1 MSATLTPASAAAAA
15 ESETHLPERRRQ
27 GIGLCLSGGGFRAT
41 LFHLGALRRLN
52 ELGVLHRVRT
62 ISSVSGGSLMA
73 LVLADAIRKLGGAL
87 TGPFPDF
94 DKQVAKPTDELTASN
109 FRGRMLR
116 RRLNPINWL

>member
-1 MSATLTPASAAAAA
+1 MSGTLTPVAAATAA
-15 ESETHLPERRRQ
+15 ESDQFLPQRRRD

-52 ELGVLHRVRT
+52 ELGVLHRIRT

-87 TGPFPDF
+87 IAPFPHF
-94 DKQVAKPTDELTASN
+94 DRQVAAPTRDLTSSN
-109 FRGRMLR
+109 F
-116 RRLNPINWL
+116 

>member
-52 ELGVLHRVRT
+52 ELGVLHRIKT

-73 LVLADAIRKLGGAL
+73 LVLADAVRKLGGAL
-87 TGPFPDF
+87 AGPFADF
-94 DKQVAKPTDELTASN
+94 DRQVAEPTHGLTASN
-109 FRGRMLR
+109 FRKRMLR
-116 RRLNPINWL
+116 RRLNPVH